1 MKAKV
6 DDKNLQKSYNAGKN
20 HTIAI
25 KIGYIYIVII

>member
-6 DDKNLQKSYNAGKN
+6 DDKNLQKTYNVGMV
-20 HTIAI
+20 AI